1 MKTSKFFLALT
12 VALSCSLI
20 CSNCKKDELIEGEDA
35 DSSGP
40 VITIN
45 TPSANAVFYT
55 EEGVDSPDNIVIT
68 ADATDDSQ
76 IVIGSVTVYND
87 SGEQVKY
94 YEETSSTQNGI
105 SITDIYTSFSTIHPG
120 NYTLEFKFEDI
131 LGNSSTVT
139 RNVTCEYSEP
149 SEDTDN

>member
-1 MKTSKFFLALT
+1 MKKSKFFLALT
-12 VALSCSLI
+12 IALSFSLMSMR
-20 CSNCKKDELIEGEDA
+20 CEEDAPREGEDA
-35 DSSGP
+35 DNAGP

-55 EEGVDSPDNIVIT
+55 DGGVDFPDYIVIT
-68 ADATDDSQ
+68 ADATDDSK
-76 IVIGSVTVYND
+76 IDMGSVTVYND
-87 SGEQVKY
+87 SGMQVKY

-105 SITDIYTSFSTIHPG
+105 SIIDIYTSFRTIQPG

-149 SEDTDN
+149 SGGTDG

>member
-20 CSNCKKDELIEGEDA
+20 CFNCKKDVLMEGEDA
-35 DSSGP
+35 DTSGP
-40 VITIN
+40 VITVN
-45 TPSANAVFYT
+45 SPLANAVFYT
-55 EEGVDSPDNIVIT
+55 DGGVDSPDYIVIR
-68 ADATDDSQ
+68 ADATDDSR

-105 SITDIYTSFSTIHPG
+105 SIIDIYTSFRTIQPG

-149 SEDTDN
+149 SEGTDN

>member
-1 MKTSKFFLALT
+1 MKISKFFLGLTIALC
-12 VALSCSLI
+12 CSLI
-20 CSNCKKDELIEGEDA
+20 CFNCKKDELVEGEDA

-55 EEGVDSPDNIVIT
+55 DGGIDSPDYIVIT

-76 IVIGSVTVYND
+76 IDMGSVTVYND

-120 NYTLEFKFEDI
+120 NYTLEFKFEDS

-139 RNVTCEYSEP
+139 RNVTCEYSEL
-149 SEDTDN
+149 SGGTDN